1 MAGGDTK
8 IQIRETYAR
17 DFQSGDVVFEE
28 GAEGSSVFVIAT
40 GEIEVSR
47 LGSMGRKTIAR
58 LGAGEFFGE
67 MSVIVGA
74 RRTGR
79 AVAVSA
85 TRLLELD
92 AETFEQMCIDRP
104 EVAIRVIRL
113 LTSRLIDAEQ
123 RLSQLGIDDLMR
135 PLVRVLV
142 DRGTPDEAGLRI
154 QTTLRE
160 LSHETGLSMMEAHRA
175 LHQLFDRKAL
185 RLVGDE
191 LVATSVESLTT
202 CLDSPT

>member
-1 MAGGDTK
+1 LGGTETE

-17 DFQSGDVVFEE
+17 DFEPGDIVFDE
-28 GAEGSSVFVIAT
+28 GAEGSSVFVIAA

-47 LGSMGRKTIAR
+47 LSATGRKAVAR

-67 MSVIVGA
+67 MSAIVGE
-74 RRTGR
+74 RRSGR
-79 AVAVSA
+79 AVAVTP

-113 LTSRLIDAEQ
+113 LTTRLIDAEK
-123 RLSQLGIDDLMR
+123 RLAKLGIDDLMR

-142 DRGTPDEAGLRI
+142 DRGTPDAGGVRI

-160 LSHETGLSMMEAHRA
+160 LSDESGLSMLEAHRA

-191 LVATSVESLTT
+191 LVASSVESLTA
-202 CLDSPT
+202 CLDSPA